1 MNARIIAPVAAI
13 GFEHF
18 LKMLDKVENKAASQ
32 AFPPFNIARLTET
45 SYAISLALAGFAPD
59 EIEITTEENVLT
71 VSGKK
76 ADEDKSDY
84 IHRGIAARSFDRK
97 FTLAQFLEVRDA
109 KFEHGVLTIVID
121 RVVPEP
127 LKRRTIQI
135 NGTADA
141 AVPVAAE

>member
-32 AFPPFNIARLTET
+32 AFPPFNIARLTDT

-76 ADEDKSDY
+76 ADEDKTDY

-127 LKRRTIQI
+127 LKKRTIKI
-135 NGTADA
+135 NGDADA
-141 AVPVAAE
+141 AAPVAAE